1 MTTSHQDSLAAFF
14 GRSPLSIVHQDD
26 EGPQSRT
33 TVSPEEQIIQQRGRL
48 RSSPRKKALT
58 SNSPRIKVTEMVDLI
73 SDSPN
78 DKSGWTPL
86 RKKSQVDGIKRR
98 LQLEE
103 QASRVDLDSEPQDD
117 SIDRNQEIA
126 PKKKRKYTKSN
137 KSEPPNLHKRLSVLS
152 CEQLTKLVE
161 TLVGNHPE
169 LEEEIAI
176 PSPDISN
183 LIENLERCKSNIFKS
198 FPNSRWGSNRDA
210 FCYRRVKT
218 HLDSFTKSCI
228 DQGKQLESF
237 ESWTALID
245 YILKAWEIVDELP
258 QWDNPDHNK
267 SKNRCFKTLGVQCR
281 KAIGQIHLTQSEYRD
296 VLSRLDEAVQI
307 NDNLLPCIQLVKKK
321 IT

>member
-1 MTTSHQDSLAAFF
+1 MTTAHQDSLAAFF
-14 GRSPLSIVHQDD
+14 GRSPLSAVHQDD
-26 EGPQSRT
+26 GPQSRT

-48 RSSPRKKALT
+48 RSSPRRKALT

-78 DKSGWTPL
+78 DASGWTPL

-103 QASRVDLDSEPQDD
+103 RTTRGDVDCEPQDD
-117 SIDRNQEIA
+117 SMDRNEEIV

-137 KSEPPNLHKRLSVLS
+137 KSEPPNLHKRLSALS
-152 CEQLTKLVE
+152 CEQLTKLIENLVE
-161 TLVGNHPE
+161 NHPE
-169 LEEEIAI
+169 LEEEIAL

-183 LIENLERCKSNIFKS
+183 LLENLERCKSSIFKS
-198 FPNSRWGSNRDA
+198 FPNSRWGSSRDA

-237 ESWTALID
+237 ESWTALIE

-258 QWDNPDHNK
+258 HWDNPDHNK
-267 SKNRCFKTLGVQCR
+267 TKNRCFKTLGVQC
-281 KAIGQIHLTQSEYRD
+281 KKSISHSHLTQSEYRD
-296 VLSRLDEAVQI
+296 MLSRLEEAVQI

-321 IT
+321 IV